1 MKRPAFSLCA
11 AIMAASAP
19 ASAETTLV
27 WQAPSDACP
36 TEAEVRAWL
45 AQELSPA
52 RAAASMTVVATVVN
66 GPDGW
71 TGRLQT
77 RRPEGER
84 VSAVRAPDC
93 VTLSRLVVQE
103 IVFDAAVLS
112 DPATTRPLAPV
123 AFVTEAPY
131 VTPELDAERVEQ
143 RPVEAPRLDAPAPVA
158 MRERQRFSLDVGVG
172 AGAAYLSGTLTYA
185 EQFTNATTGQLACG
199 ALTCY
204 RTVDPGVAMTWYGYA
219 ALRWHPT
226 RRVAVGLTARL
237 QADAADWSVAPPNGV
252 GASKSNPLANL
263 LVTGRVYYAL
273 TSQGFAT
280 RGAST
285 SLFAGVG
292 AGQIEPRPSVPAGVT
307 RESAHVVSGYFEAHA
322 GVRYE
327 YAFAENVHVGAEFT
341 AHLLFPTALFDL
353 DITAVTGVHF

>member
-1 MKRPAFSLCA
+1 MKLPVLSLSA
-11 AIMAASAP
+11 AILAASAS

-84 VSAVRAPDC
+84 VSAVGAPDC

-103 IVFDAAVLS
+103 IVFDSAVLS

-123 AFVTEAPY
+123 AFVTEVPY

-143 RPVEAPRLDAPAPVA
+143 RPVEAPTLDAPPVA
-158 MRERQRFSLDVGVG
+158 MRERQRFSLDIGIG
-172 AGAAYLSGTLTYA
+172 AGLAFISGSPTYA
-185 EQFTNATTGQLACG
+185 ESFAVSPTGAASCG
-199 ALTCY
+199 AFTCY
-204 RTVDPGVAMTWYGYA
+204 RTVDPGAALTWYGYA
-219 ALRWHPT
+219 ALRFHPA
-226 RRVAVGLTARL
+226 RRIAVGVTARL

-252 GASKSNPLANL
+252 GASKSNPFANL
-263 LVTGRVYYAL
+263 LLTGRVYYAL
-273 TSQGFAT
+273 TSQGFAM

-292 AGQIEPRPSVPAGVT
+292 VGQIEPRPSAPAGAT
-307 RESAHVVSGYFEAHA
+307 RESAHIVSGYFEAHA
-322 GVRYE
+322 GLRYE
-327 YAFAENVHVGAEFT
+327 YAFAENVHVGAELT
-341 AHLLFPTALFDL
+341 AHLLFPTTLFDVDL
-353 DITAVTGVHF
+353 TAVTGVHF

>member
-1 MKRPAFSLCA
+1 MKLPTLSLCA
-11 AIMAASAP
+11 AIVAASAS

-36 TEAEVRAWL
+36 TEAVVRAWL

-93 VTLSRLVVQE
+93 LTLSRLVVQE

-123 AFVTEAPY
+123 AFVTEVPY
-131 VTPELDAERVEQ
+131 AAPELDAERVEQ
-143 RPVEAPRLDAPAPVA
+143 RPVEAPRLDVPSPVA
-158 MRERQRFSLDVGVG
+158 MGERQRFSLDIGVG
-172 AGAAYLSGTLTYA
+172 AGLAFISGSPTYA
-185 EQFTNATTGQLACG
+185 EQFTVSTTGAIECG
-199 ALTCY
+199 AFTCY
-204 RTVDPGVAMTWYGYA
+204 RTIDPGAALTWYGYA
-219 ALRWHPT
+219 ALRFHPT
-226 RRVAVGLTARL
+226 RRLAVGVTARL
-237 QADAADWSVAPPNGV
+237 QADAADWSIAPPNNV
-252 GASKSNPLANL
+252 GASKSNPFANL
-263 LVTGRVYYAL
+263 LLTGRVYYAL
-273 TSQGFAT
+273 SSQGFAM
-280 RGAST
+280 RGPST

-292 AGQIEPRPSVPAGVT
+292 VGQIEPRPSAPAGAT
-307 RESAHVVSGYFEAHA
+307 RESAHIVSGYFEAHA

-327 YAFAENVHVGAEFT
+327 YAFAQNVHVGAELT
-341 AHLLFPTALFDL
+341 AHLLLPTTLFDIDL
-353 DITAVTGVHF
+353 TAVTGVHF